1 MGVFGS
7 GVTASSIILRWQ
19 EGADNGK
26 KILGY
31 VVEGLNQYEDTWRQL
46 KTSNLFKFILL
57 VKSSSQERFKSQ
69 YPFILT

>member
-46 KTSNLFKFILL
+46 KTSNLFKFILS
-57 VKSSSQERFKSQ
+57 VKSSAQERLKSQ